1 VVTRKT
7 LIWAVLAA
15 VAVLSALVGVLGA
28 TGHFGG
34 GSPSAATFATPGAE
48 APRAGQRA
56 DIFPGARL
64 NYVVSGVFHVPAE
77 VPTGRYLVTPTG
89 SIFGCSWKRLTKND
103 DAPKHVILAGTPNRG
118 SSDEVVIGPADRYFV
133 LLGDCTVQVEAIS
146 P

>member
-7 LIWAVLAA
+7 LIRV
-15 VAVLSALVGVLGA
+15 ALVALALLVGALGSA
-28 TGHFGG
+28 GYLT
-34 GSPSAATFATPGAE
+34 SRDTPSAATFGTSGAD
-48 APRAGQRA
+48 APPRADRP
-56 DIFPGARL
+56 DIFPGSTL

-89 SIFGCSWKRLTKND
+89 STFGCSWKRLTKND
-103 DAPKHVILAGTPNRG
+103 DVPKHVIDSGTPNRG

-133 LLGDCTVQVEAIS
+133 LLGDCTVQVEATS